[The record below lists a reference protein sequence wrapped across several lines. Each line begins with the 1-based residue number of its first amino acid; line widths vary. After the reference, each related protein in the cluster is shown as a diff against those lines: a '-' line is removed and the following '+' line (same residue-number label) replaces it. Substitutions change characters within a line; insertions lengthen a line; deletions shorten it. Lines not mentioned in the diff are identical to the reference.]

1 MLLLFIL
8 IISLLGNL
16 NLGKQSNIKINI
28 SVQDFD
34 QKLVYYME
42 KL

>member
-16 NLGKQSNIKINI
+16 NLRKQSNIKINI